1 MIPQDLR
8 MDTLSALLNHNQK
21 RWPVSEAMKHILD
34 VQKAVKNTGKK
45 GTITIKLTVETDK
58 QEEGVLAVSMDVTS
72 TAPKPDRKK
81 ALLFPTEDGLG
92 FSKTDP
98 KQLELLAEQ
107 EAERAEREAA
117 LAEQNIARIGRSAEP
132 ATA

>member
-1 MIPQDLR
+1 MPIIDQR
-8 MDTLSALLNHNQK
+8 MDTLSALLNANTK
-21 RWPVSEAMKHILD
+21 RWPVAEAMEHILA

-45 GTITIKLTVETDK
+45 GKVTITFAVETDK

-72 TAPKPDRKK
+72 TAPRADRKK
-81 ALLFPTEDGLG
+81 ALLYPCDDGLG

-107 EAERAEREAA
+107 EAERDEKARRLNEEG
-117 LAEQNIARIGRSAEP
+117 IAQIGRGVP

>member
-1 MIPQDLR
+1 
-8 MDTLSALLNHNQK
+8 
-21 RWPVSEAMKHILD
+21 
-34 VQKAVKNTGKK
+34 VKNTGKK

-98 KQLELLAEQ
+98 KQLELLAQEQ
-107 EAERAEREAA
+107 AERDEREAE
-117 LAEQNIARIGRSAEP
+117 LAEQNIARIGRGAEP
-132 ATA
+132 VTA